1 MCYIIYILC
10 AALICYLL
18 YRNVGAIEYF
28 QNSIICVLASLSFF
42 LSLRSIVF
50 SGYIGRTIVNL
61 SSCSILVYTI
71 HYPILSLLY
80 MKTDLFVHTDFSF
93 LAWAG
98 LLLLWFFIS
107 YSLLNTISGLLFP
120 IVTFPYVARILMADG
135 IGQVNFYLSIINY
148 ISMFAGLGIPTYAIR
163 EIARVK
169 SNVKEMNQ
177 VAVEILLLH
186 TFLTLLGYIVV
197 GVVALTVA
205 QVQVNLPLFLILSMN
220 LFFIAIG
227 CEWFYQGMEDFKYI
241 TIRGLIVKM
250 LSVAL
255 LFVLVKDRSDLLYY
269 GVYSVVGVVGGNIFN
284 AFRLRKYIKFH
295 LLELKELHPMR
306 HLIPALRIFL
316 LNVVASIYL
325 QLDTVML
332 GFLKGN
338 EAVGYY
344 TGAIKLTKMLMGITS
359 SLCVVL
365 LPRLSNLV
373 VENERE
379 EFERLL
385 RKALDYVIT
394 IAAPM
399 SMGLVI
405 MAPTLVYL
413 FCGEGYVPSISTMQ
427 ITAPII
433 LFISISYVLVQ
444 SIFSLGK
451 ENITIIT
458 GIVGALTNVAINFM
472 LIPHWAQDGAAIGTL
487 LAEFSVMIAYL
498 FIIRR
503 FSIISIFTRHTALC
517 LFAVAIMGTCLWGV
531 SLWKFS
537 HTLNLF
543 VMPLVGGAVYATV
556 LGFAK
561 EPLLLDVCR
570 MVKQRIRIK

>member
-1 MCYIIYILC
+1 MSSVKQ
-10 AALICYLL
+10 
-18 YRNVGAIEYF
+18 NYF
-28 QNSIICVLASLSFF
+28 
-42 LSLRSIVF
+42 
-50 SGYIGRTIVNL
+50 
-61 SSCSILVYTI
+61 
-71 HYPILSLLY
+71 
-80 MKTDLFVHTDFSF
+80 
-93 LAWAG
+93 
-98 LLLLWFFIS
+98 
-107 YSLLNTISGLLFP
+107 YSLLNTVSGLLFP
-120 IVTFPYVARILMADG
+120 IITFPYVARILMADG
-135 IGQVNFYLSIINY
+135 IGQVNFYLSIISY

-169 SNVKEMNQ
+169 ANVKVMNQ

-186 TFLTLLGYIVV
+186 IFLTLLGYIVV
-197 GVVALTVA
+197 WIVALTVA
-205 QVQVNLPLFLILSMN
+205 QVQVNLPLFLILSTN

-241 TIRGLIVKM
+241 TIRGLVVKIV
-250 LSVAL
+250 SVAL
-255 LFVLVKDRSDLLYY
+255 LFVFVKDRSDLLYY
-269 GVYSVVGVVGGNIFN
+269 GAYSVIGVVGGNIFN
-284 AFRLRKYIKFH
+284 VFRLRKYIKFRF
-295 LLELKELHPMR
+295 LELKGLHPMR

-373 VENERE
+373 VENEHE
-379 EFERLL
+379 EFDRLL
-385 RKALDYVIT
+385 KKGLDYVIT

-399 SMGLVI
+399 SMGLII

-458 GIVGALTNVAINFM
+458 GVVGALTNVTMNFI
-472 LIPHWAQDGAAIGTL
+472 LIPRLAQNGAAIGTV

-503 FSIISIFTRHTALC
+503 FSNISILTRHTALC
-517 LFAVAIMGTCLWGV
+517 LFAVIVMGGCLWGV

-543 VMPLVGGAVYATV
+543 VMPLVGGVIYAAI

-561 EPLLLDVCR
+561 EPLFLDVCR
-570 MVKQRIRIK
+570 MVKQQMKIKQY

>member
-1 MCYIIYILC
+1 MSVKQ
-10 AALICYLL
+10 
-18 YRNVGAIEYF
+18 NYF
-28 QNSIICVLASLSFF
+28 
-42 LSLRSIVF
+42 
-50 SGYIGRTIVNL
+50 
-61 SSCSILVYTI
+61 
-71 HYPILSLLY
+71 
-80 MKTDLFVHTDFSF
+80 
-93 LAWAG
+93 
-98 LLLLWFFIS
+98 

-413 FCGEGYVPSISTMQ
+413 FVVKDMYPPFQ
-427 ITAPII
+427 P
-433 LFISISYVLVQ
+433 
-444 SIFSLGK
+444 
-451 ENITIIT
+451 
-458 GIVGALTNVAINFM
+458 
-472 LIPHWAQDGAAIGTL
+472 
-487 LAEFSVMIAYL
+487 
-498 FIIRR
+498 
-503 FSIISIFTRHTALC
+503 
-517 LFAVAIMGTCLWGV
+517 
-531 SLWKFS
+531 
-537 HTLNLF
+537 
-543 VMPLVGGAVYATV
+543 
-556 LGFAK
+556 
-561 EPLLLDVCR
+561 CR
-570 MVKQRIRIK
+570 

>member
-1 MCYIIYILC
+1 MSVKQ
-10 AALICYLL
+10 
-18 YRNVGAIEYF
+18 NYF
-28 QNSIICVLASLSFF
+28 
-42 LSLRSIVF
+42 
-50 SGYIGRTIVNL
+50 
-61 SSCSILVYTI
+61 
-71 HYPILSLLY
+71 
-80 MKTDLFVHTDFSF
+80 
-93 LAWAG
+93 
-98 LLLLWFFIS
+98 

-413 FCGEGYVPSISTMQ
+413 FCGEGYVPVYEYPEKLEFLHAIWS
-427 ITAPII
+427 
-433 LFISISYVLVQ
+433 
-444 SIFSLGK
+444 GK
-451 ENITIIT
+451 IE
-458 GIVGALTNVAINFM
+458 GKPVVMVGHRKGNRDLLKFY
-472 LIPHWAQDGAAIGTL
+472 WEDGAYH
-487 LAEFSVMIAYL
+487 AEVIDHDCGPANAYGFHKGDKDYVIATNREINEIAMYE
-498 FIIRR
+498 F
-503 FSIISIFTRHTALC
+503 
-517 LFAVAIMGTCLWGV
+517 
-531 SLWKFS
+531 
-537 HTLNLF
+537 
-543 VMPLVGGAVYATV
+543 
-556 LGFAK
+556 
-561 EPLLLDVCR
+561 
-570 MVKQRIRIK
+570 

>member
-1 MCYIIYILC
+1 
-10 AALICYLL
+10 
-18 YRNVGAIEYF
+18 
-28 QNSIICVLASLSFF
+28 
-42 LSLRSIVF
+42 
-50 SGYIGRTIVNL
+50 
-61 SSCSILVYTI
+61 
-71 HYPILSLLY
+71 
-80 MKTDLFVHTDFSF
+80 
-93 LAWAG
+93 
-98 LLLLWFFIS
+98 
-107 YSLLNTISGLLFP
+107 
-120 IVTFPYVARILMADG
+120 MADG

-163 EIARVK
+163 EVAKVK
-169 SNVKEMNQ
+169 SDVKVMNQ

-205 QVQVNLPLFLILSMN
+205 QVQVNLPLFLILSTN
-220 LFFIAIG
+220 LFFITIG
-227 CEWFYQGMEDFKYI
+227 CEWFYQGIEDFKYI

-255 LFVLVKDRSDLLYY
+255 LFVLVKDRSDLFYY
-269 GVYSVVGVVGGNIFN
+269 GIYSVVGVVGGNVFN
-284 AFRLRKYIKFH
+284 AFRLRKYIKFR
-295 LLELKELHPMR
+295 LLGLKELRPMR

-316 LNVVASIYL
+316 LNIVASIYL
-325 QLDTVML
+325 QLDTLML

-344 TGAIKLTKMLMGITS
+344 TGAIKLTKMLMGVTS

-365 LPRLSNLV
+365 LPRLSNLAV
-373 VENERE
+373 GNKRE
-379 EFERLL
+379 EFDRLL
-385 RKALDYVIT
+385 KKALDYVIV

-458 GIVGALTNVAINFM
+458 GIVGALTVIRDITIRNSAYWTIH
-472 LIPHWAQDGAAIGTL
+472 LIGCYDALIDGISL
-487 LAEFSVMIAYL
+487 LNNLKIRNGDGIDVDHSKKVRIANCFIESGDDCICLKNRREFEEYGSCEDIVV
-498 FIIRR
+498 
-503 FSIISIFTRHTALC
+503 TNCC
-517 LFAVAIMGTCLWGV
+517 LLYTSRCV
-531 SLWKFS
+531 
-537 HTLNLF
+537 
-543 VMPLVGGAVYATV
+543 
-556 LGFAK
+556 
-561 EPLLLDVCR
+561 
-570 MVKQRIRIK
+570 

>member
-1 MCYIIYILC
+1 MSVKQ
-10 AALICYLL
+10 
-18 YRNVGAIEYF
+18 NYF
-28 QNSIICVLASLSFF
+28 
-42 LSLRSIVF
+42 
-50 SGYIGRTIVNL
+50 
-61 SSCSILVYTI
+61 
-71 HYPILSLLY
+71 
-80 MKTDLFVHTDFSF
+80 
-93 LAWAG
+93 
-98 LLLLWFFIS
+98 

-295 LLELKELHPMR
+295 LFQYLAVSLHFVAIGFP

>member
-1 MCYIIYILC
+1 MPSVKQ
-10 AALICYLL
+10 
-18 YRNVGAIEYF
+18 NYF
-28 QNSIICVLASLSFF
+28 
-42 LSLRSIVF
+42 
-50 SGYIGRTIVNL
+50 
-61 SSCSILVYTI
+61 
-71 HYPILSLLY
+71 
-80 MKTDLFVHTDFSF
+80 
-93 LAWAG
+93 
-98 LLLLWFFIS
+98 

-120 IVTFPYVARILMADG
+120 IITFPYVARILMADG
-135 IGQVNFYLSIINY
+135 IGQVNFYLSIISY

-169 SNVKEMNQ
+169 SNVKVMNQ

-186 TFLTLLGYIVV
+186 IFLTLLGYIVV
-197 GVVALTVA
+197 WIVALTVA
-205 QVQVNLPLFLILSMN
+205 QVQVNLPLFFILSTN

-227 CEWFYQGMEDFKYI
+227 CEWFFQGIEDFKYI
-241 TIRGLIVKM
+241 TIRGLIVKIIAA
-250 LSVAL
+250 VL
-255 LFVLVKDRSDLLYY
+255 LFVFVKDRSDLLYY
-269 GVYSVVGVVGGNIFN
+269 GAYSVIGVVGGNIFN
-284 AFRLRKYIKFH
+284 AFRLRKFIKVRF
-295 LLELKELHPMR
+295 LELRELHPMR
-306 HLIPALRIFL
+306 HLIPSLRIFL

-373 VENERE
+373 VENQHE
-379 EFERLL
+379 EFDRLL
-385 RKALDYVIT
+385 KKALDYVIT

-399 SMGLVI
+399 SMGLII

-427 ITAPII
+427 ITAPIV

-458 GIVGALTNVAINFM
+458 GVVGALTNVTINFM
-472 LIPHWAQDGAAIGTL
+472 LIPHLAQDGAAIGTL

-503 FSIISIFTRHTALC
+503 FSNISIFTRHTALC
-517 LFAVAIMGTCLWGV
+517 LFAIVAMGGSLWGV
-531 SLWKFS
+531 SLWRFS

-543 VMPLVGGAVYATV
+543 VMPLVGGVVYATI

-561 EPLLLDVCR
+561 EPLFLDVCR

>member
-1 MCYIIYILC
+1 MSVKQ
-10 AALICYLL
+10 
-18 YRNVGAIEYF
+18 NYF
-28 QNSIICVLASLSFF
+28 
-42 LSLRSIVF
+42 
-50 SGYIGRTIVNL
+50 
-61 SSCSILVYTI
+61 
-71 HYPILSLLY
+71 
-80 MKTDLFVHTDFSF
+80 
-93 LAWAG
+93 
-98 LLLLWFFIS
+98 

-227 CEWFYQGMEDFKYI
+227 CEWSYQGMEDFKYI

-517 LFAVAIMGTCLWGV
+517 LFAVAIMGTCLWGSV
-531 SLWKFS
+531 FVEVFS
-537 HTLNLF
+537 YLKSVCNAI
-543 VMPLVGGAVYATV
+543 GGRCG
-556 LGFAK
+556 LCHSFR
-561 EPLLLDVCR
+561 LC
-570 MVKQRIRIK
+570 

>member
-1 MCYIIYILC
+1 MSVKQ
-10 AALICYLL
+10 
-18 YRNVGAIEYF
+18 NYF
-28 QNSIICVLASLSFF
+28 
-42 LSLRSIVF
+42 
-50 SGYIGRTIVNL
+50 
-61 SSCSILVYTI
+61 
-71 HYPILSLLY
+71 
-80 MKTDLFVHTDFSF
+80 
-93 LAWAG
+93 
-98 LLLLWFFIS
+98 

-120 IVTFPYVARILMADG
+120 IITFPYVARILMADG

-169 SNVKEMNQ
+169 TDVKVMNQ

-205 QVQVNLPLFLILSMN
+205 QVQVNLPLFLILSTN
-220 LFFIAIG
+220 LFFITIG
-227 CEWFYQGMEDFKYI
+227 CEWFYQGIEDFKYI

-255 LFVLVKDRSDLLYY
+255 LFVLVKDRSDLFYY
-269 GVYSVVGVVGGNIFN
+269 GIYSVVGVVGGNIFN
-284 AFRLRKYIKFH
+284 AFRLRKYIKFR
-295 LLELKELHPMR
+295 LLELKELRPMR

-344 TGAIKLTKMLMGITS
+344 TGAIKLTKMLMGVTS

-365 LPRLSNLV
+365 LPRLSNLAV
-373 VENERE
+373 GNERE
-379 EFERLL
+379 EFDRLL
-385 RKALDYVIT
+385 KKALDYVIA

-413 FCGEGYVPSISTMQ
+413 FCGEGLHFNHADNGSHHSFYQ
-427 ITAPII
+427 H
-433 LFISISYVLVQ
+433 LVCVGTIH
-444 SIFSLGK
+444 IFSGQGKYNYYHRYSGCFYQCCYKFHAYTTLGSGRGG
-451 ENITIIT
+451 NR
-458 GIVGALTNVAINFM
+458 NFIGRIFCYDSLSVYHTPFFDYFYIHSSYRPVSVCRSHYGDLSM
-472 LIPHWAQDGAAIGTL
+472 GSVFVEVFSYLKSVCNAIGGRCGL
-487 LAEFSVMIAYL
+487 CH
-498 FIIRR
+498 R
-503 FSIISIFTRHTALC
+503 FRLC
-517 LFAVAIMGTCLWGV
+517 
-531 SLWKFS
+531 
-537 HTLNLF
+537 
-543 VMPLVGGAVYATV
+543 
-556 LGFAK
+556 
-561 EPLLLDVCR
+561 
-570 MVKQRIRIK
+570 

>member
-1 MCYIIYILC
+1 MSVKQ
-10 AALICYLL
+10 
-18 YRNVGAIEYF
+18 NYF
-28 QNSIICVLASLSFF
+28 
-42 LSLRSIVF
+42 
-50 SGYIGRTIVNL
+50 
-61 SSCSILVYTI
+61 
-71 HYPILSLLY
+71 
-80 MKTDLFVHTDFSF
+80 
-93 LAWAG
+93 
-98 LLLLWFFIS
+98 

-120 IVTFPYVARILMADG
+120 IITFPYVARILMADG

-163 EIARVK
+163 EVAKVK
-169 SNVKEMNQ
+169 SDVKVMNQ

-205 QVQVNLPLFLILSMN
+205 QVQVNLPLFLILSTN
-220 LFFIAIG
+220 LFFITIG
-227 CEWFYQGMEDFKYI
+227 CEWFYQGIEDFKYI

-255 LFVLVKDRSDLLYY
+255 LFVLVKDRSDLFYY
-269 GVYSVVGVVGGNIFN
+269 GIYSVVGVVGGNVFN
-284 AFRLRKYIKFH
+284 AFRLRKYIKFR
-295 LLELKELHPMR
+295 LLGLKELRPMR

-316 LNVVASIYL
+316 LNIVASIYL
-325 QLDTVML
+325 QLDTLML

-344 TGAIKLTKMLMGITS
+344 TGAIKLTKMLMGVTS

-365 LPRLSNLV
+365 LPRLSNLAV
-373 VENERE
+373 GNKRE
-379 EFERLL
+379 EFDRLL
-385 RKALDYVIT
+385 KKALDYV

-487 LAEFSVMIAYL
+487 LAEFSVMIVYL
-498 FIIRR
+498 FIICR

>member
-1 MCYIIYILC
+1 MPSVKQ
-10 AALICYLL
+10 
-18 YRNVGAIEYF
+18 NYF
-28 QNSIICVLASLSFF
+28 
-42 LSLRSIVF
+42 
-50 SGYIGRTIVNL
+50 
-61 SSCSILVYTI
+61 
-71 HYPILSLLY
+71 
-80 MKTDLFVHTDFSF
+80 
-93 LAWAG
+93 
-98 LLLLWFFIS
+98 

-120 IVTFPYVARILMADG
+120 IITFPYVARILMADG
-135 IGQVNFYLSIINY
+135 IGQVNFYLSIISY

-169 SNVKEMNQ
+169 SNVKVMNQ

-186 TFLTLLGYIVV
+186 IFLTLLGYIVV
-197 GVVALTVA
+197 WIVALTVA
-205 QVQVNLPLFLILSMN
+205 QVQVNLPLFFILSTN

-227 CEWFYQGMEDFKYI
+227 CEWFYQGIEDFKYI
-241 TIRGLIVKM
+241 TIRGLIVKIIAV
-250 LSVAL
+250 SL
-255 LFVLVKDRSDLLYY
+255 LFVFVKDRSDLLYY
-269 GVYSVVGVVGGNIFN
+269 GVYSVIGVVGGNIFN
-284 AFRLRKYIKFH
+284 VFRLRKYIKFRF
-295 LLELKELHPMR
+295 LELKELHPMR
-306 HLIPALRIFL
+306 HLMPALQIFL
-316 LNVVASIYL
+316 LNVVTSIYL

-344 TGAIKLTKMLMGITS
+344 TGAIKLTKMLMGVTS

-365 LPRLSNLV
+365 LPRLSNLA

-379 EFERLL
+379 KFDRLL
-385 RKALDYVIT
+385 KRALDYVIT

-399 SMGLVI
+399 SMGLII

-413 FCGEGYVPSISTMQ
+413 FCGEEYVPSIPTMQ

-458 GIVGALTNVAINFM
+458 GVVGALTNVTINFL
-472 LIPHWAQDGAAIGTL
+472 LIPHLAQEGAAIGTL

-503 FSIISIFTRHTALC
+503 FSAISIFTRHTALC
-517 LFAVAIMGTCLWGV
+517 LFAVIVMGCCLWGV
-531 SLWKFS
+531 SLWEFS

-543 VMPLVGGAVYATV
+543 VMPLVGGMVYATILCFV
-556 LGFAK
+556 K
-561 EPLLLDVCR
+561 EPLFLNVCQ

>member
-1 MCYIIYILC
+1 MSVKQ
-10 AALICYLL
+10 
-18 YRNVGAIEYF
+18 NYF
-28 QNSIICVLASLSFF
+28 
-42 LSLRSIVF
+42 
-50 SGYIGRTIVNL
+50 
-61 SSCSILVYTI
+61 
-71 HYPILSLLY
+71 
-80 MKTDLFVHTDFSF
+80 
-93 LAWAG
+93 
-98 LLLLWFFIS
+98 

-427 ITAPII
+427 TTAPII

>member
-1 MCYIIYILC
+1 
-10 AALICYLL
+10 
-18 YRNVGAIEYF
+18 
-28 QNSIICVLASLSFF
+28 
-42 LSLRSIVF
+42 
-50 SGYIGRTIVNL
+50 
-61 SSCSILVYTI
+61 
-71 HYPILSLLY
+71 
-80 MKTDLFVHTDFSF
+80 
-93 LAWAG
+93 
-98 LLLLWFFIS
+98 
-107 YSLLNTISGLLFP
+107 
-120 IVTFPYVARILMADG
+120 
-135 IGQVNFYLSIINY
+135 
-148 ISMFAGLGIPTYAIR
+148 
-163 EIARVK
+163 
-169 SNVKEMNQ
+169 
-177 VAVEILLLH
+177 
-186 TFLTLLGYIVV
+186 
-197 GVVALTVA
+197 
-205 QVQVNLPLFLILSMN
+205 
-220 LFFIAIG
+220 
-227 CEWFYQGMEDFKYI
+227 
-241 TIRGLIVKM
+241 
-250 LSVAL
+250 
-255 LFVLVKDRSDLLYY
+255 
-269 GVYSVVGVVGGNIFN
+269 
-284 AFRLRKYIKFH
+284 
-295 LLELKELHPMR
+295 
-306 HLIPALRIFL
+306 
-316 LNVVASIYL
+316 
-325 QLDTVML
+325 ML

-344 TGAIKLTKMLMGITS
+344 TGAIKLTKMLMGVTS

-365 LPRLSNLV
+365 LPRLSNLAV
-373 VENERE
+373 GNKRE
-379 EFERLL
+379 EFDRLL
-385 RKALDYVIT
+385 KKALDYVIV

-487 LAEFSVMIAYL
+487 LAEFSVMIVYL

>member
-1 MCYIIYILC
+1 MSVKQ
-10 AALICYLL
+10 
-18 YRNVGAIEYF
+18 NYF
-28 QNSIICVLASLSFF
+28 
-42 LSLRSIVF
+42 
-50 SGYIGRTIVNL
+50 
-61 SSCSILVYTI
+61 
-71 HYPILSLLY
+71 
-80 MKTDLFVHTDFSF
+80 
-93 LAWAG
+93 
-98 LLLLWFFIS
+98 

-120 IVTFPYVARILMADG
+120 IITFPYVARILMADG

-169 SNVKEMNQ
+169 TDVKVMNQ

-205 QVQVNLPLFLILSMN
+205 QVQVNLPLFLILSTN
-220 LFFIAIG
+220 LFFITIG
-227 CEWFYQGMEDFKYI
+227 CEWFYQGIEDFKYI

-255 LFVLVKDRSDLLYY
+255 LFVLVKDRSDLFYY
-269 GVYSVVGVVGGNIFN
+269 GIYSVVGVVGGNIFN
-284 AFRLRKYIKFH
+284 AFRLRKYIKFR
-295 LLELKELHPMR
+295 LLELKELRPMR

-316 LNVVASIYL
+316 LNNVVASIYL

-344 TGAIKLTKMLMGITS
+344 TGAIKLTKMLMGVTS

-365 LPRLSNLV
+365 LPRLSNLAV
-373 VENERE
+373 GNERE
-379 EFERLL
+379 EFDRLL
-385 RKALDYVIT
+385 KKALDYVIA

-458 GIVGALTNVAINFM
+458 GIVGAFTNVAINFM

>member
-1 MCYIIYILC
+1 
-10 AALICYLL
+10 
-18 YRNVGAIEYF
+18 
-28 QNSIICVLASLSFF
+28 
-42 LSLRSIVF
+42 
-50 SGYIGRTIVNL
+50 
-61 SSCSILVYTI
+61 
-71 HYPILSLLY
+71 
-80 MKTDLFVHTDFSF
+80 
-93 LAWAG
+93 
-98 LLLLWFFIS
+98 
-107 YSLLNTISGLLFP
+107 
-120 IVTFPYVARILMADG
+120 
-135 IGQVNFYLSIINY
+135 
-148 ISMFAGLGIPTYAIR
+148 
-163 EIARVK
+163 
-169 SNVKEMNQ
+169 
-177 VAVEILLLH
+177 
-186 TFLTLLGYIVV
+186 
-197 GVVALTVA
+197 
-205 QVQVNLPLFLILSMN
+205 
-220 LFFIAIG
+220 
-227 CEWFYQGMEDFKYI
+227 
-241 TIRGLIVKM
+241 M

-325 QLDTVML
+325 Q
-332 GFLKGN
+332 
-338 EAVGYY
+338 
-344 TGAIKLTKMLMGITS
+344 
-359 SLCVVL
+359 
-365 LPRLSNLV
+365 RLSNLV

-472 LIPHWAQDGAAIGTL
+472 LIPHWAAIGTL

>member
-1 MCYIIYILC
+1 M
-10 AALICYLL
+10 
-18 YRNVGAIEYF
+18 N
-28 QNSIICVLASLSFF
+28 
-42 LSLRSIVF
+42 
-50 SGYIGRTIVNL
+50 
-61 SSCSILVYTI
+61 
-71 HYPILSLLY
+71 
-80 MKTDLFVHTDFSF
+80 
-93 LAWAG
+93 
-98 LLLLWFFIS
+98 
-107 YSLLNTISGLLFP
+107 
-120 IVTFPYVARILMADG
+120 G
-135 IGQVNFYLSIINY
+135 I
-148 ISMFAGLGIPTYAIR
+148 
-163 EIARVK
+163 
-169 SNVKEMNQ
+169 
-177 VAVEILLLH
+177 
-186 TFLTLLGYIVV
+186 
-197 GVVALTVA
+197 
-205 QVQVNLPLFLILSMN
+205 
-220 LFFIAIG
+220 
-227 CEWFYQGMEDFKYI
+227 
-241 TIRGLIVKM
+241 
-250 LSVAL
+250 
-255 LFVLVKDRSDLLYY
+255 
-269 GVYSVVGVVGGNIFN
+269 YSVVGVVGGNVFN
-284 AFRLRKYIKFH
+284 AFRLRKYIKFR
-295 LLELKELHPMR
+295 LLGLKELRPMR

-316 LNVVASIYL
+316 LNIVASIYL
-325 QLDTVML
+325 QLDTLML

-344 TGAIKLTKMLMGITS
+344 TGAIKLTKMLMGVTS

-365 LPRLSNLV
+365 LPRLSNLAV
-373 VENERE
+373 GNKRE
-379 EFERLL
+379 EFDRLL
-385 RKALDYVIT
+385 KKALDYV

-487 LAEFSVMIAYL
+487 LAEFSVMIVYL

>member
-1 MCYIIYILC
+1 MSVKQ
-10 AALICYLL
+10 
-18 YRNVGAIEYF
+18 NYF
-28 QNSIICVLASLSFF
+28 
-42 LSLRSIVF
+42 
-50 SGYIGRTIVNL
+50 
-61 SSCSILVYTI
+61 
-71 HYPILSLLY
+71 
-80 MKTDLFVHTDFSF
+80 
-93 LAWAG
+93 
-98 LLLLWFFIS
+98 

-120 IVTFPYVARILMADG
+120 IITFPYVARILMADG

-169 SNVKEMNQ
+169 TDVKVMNQ

-205 QVQVNLPLFLILSMN
+205 QVQVNLPLFLILSTN
-220 LFFIAIG
+220 LFFITIG
-227 CEWFYQGMEDFKYI
+227 CEWFYQGIEDFKYI

-255 LFVLVKDRSDLLYY
+255 LFVLVKDRSDLFYY
-269 GVYSVVGVVGGNIFN
+269 GIYSVVGVVGGNIFN
-284 AFRLRKYIKFH
+284 AFRLRKYIKFR
-295 LLELKELHPMR
+295 LLELKELRPMR

-344 TGAIKLTKMLMGITS
+344 TGAIKLTKMLMGVTS

-365 LPRLSNLV
+365 LPRLSNLAV
-373 VENERE
+373 GNERE
-379 EFERLL
+379 EFDRLL
-385 RKALDYVIT
+385 KKALDYVIA

-413 FCGEGYVPSISTMQ
+413 FCGEG
-427 ITAPII
+427 
-433 LFISISYVLVQ
+433 LVQ

-458 GIVGALTNVAINFM
+458 GIVGAFTNVAINFM